1 MHSPARWAAAAPHNT
16 MSPAVRLQLRSS
28 TQPGP
33 ECACREVRKQTC
45 DLITLLEM
53 AEPLSH
59 YYLFMEDDFRCATAS
74 GAHGC
79 MPQLSATCLCWLHA
93 LIQHTLWPVSTA
105 CAQNGVSWPLAVLL
119 TAAWA
124 LWCSDMLSCLSCC
137 WGRALQPGNPTMA

>member
-1 MHSPARWAAAAPHNT
+1 MR
-16 MSPAVRLQLRSS
+16 R
-28 TQPGP
+28 
-33 ECACREVRKQTC
+33 QTC

-105 CAQNGVSWPLAVLL
+105 CAQNGDSRPLAVLL

-124 LWCSDMLSCLSCC
+124 LWCSDMLISLLCC
-137 WGRALQPGNPTMA
+137 SLRALQPGNLTMALKKQN